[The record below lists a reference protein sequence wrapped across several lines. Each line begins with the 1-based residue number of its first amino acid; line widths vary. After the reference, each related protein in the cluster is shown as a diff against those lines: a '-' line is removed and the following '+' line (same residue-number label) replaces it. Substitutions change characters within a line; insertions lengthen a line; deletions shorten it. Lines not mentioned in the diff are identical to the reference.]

1 MVKVS
6 DKIRIIHMDGE
17 PLYSGKIGIVEHIDD
32 IGQIHG
38 SCGECALIPGVDQFE
53 VVVIKTYEKR

>member
-1 MVKVS
+1 MVKVG

-17 PLYSGKIGIVEHIDD
+17 PSYSGKIGIVEHIDD

-38 SCGECALIPGVDQFE
+38 SWGGRALILGVDQFE
-53 VVVIKTYEKR
+53 VVEE